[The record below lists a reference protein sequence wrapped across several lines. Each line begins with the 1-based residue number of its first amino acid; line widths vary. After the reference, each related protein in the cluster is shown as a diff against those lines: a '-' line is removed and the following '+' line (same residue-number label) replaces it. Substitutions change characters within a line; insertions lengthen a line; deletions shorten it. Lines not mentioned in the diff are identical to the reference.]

1 MSLQHSTLSLNKH
14 KKYKSVVDISSKVD
28 HLKAITVI
36 TCMRDTPEDVRSEIE
51 NLDRLIA
58 CWNAFKD
65 YPTSAINYSAVK
77 PYTGDHTCESAI

>member
-14 KKYKSVVDISSKVD
+14 KKCKSIVDIEGNASHIHAIQVYTRLD
-28 HLKAITVI
+28 H
-36 TCMRDTPEDVRSEIE
+36 DPENVRSRQE